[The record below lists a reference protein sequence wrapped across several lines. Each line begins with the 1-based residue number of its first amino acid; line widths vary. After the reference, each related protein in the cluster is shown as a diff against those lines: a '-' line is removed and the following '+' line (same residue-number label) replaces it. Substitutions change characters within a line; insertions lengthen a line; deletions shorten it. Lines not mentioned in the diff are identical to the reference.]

1 MCNTGGCCH
10 DHSRERPEECCHGV
24 KIDRFLNKCPNDPC
38 DPCDR
43 DCQDEP
49 CVGYGCPITL
59 YDKCVLY
66 SGDELVVDGM
76 PRIKFYHTQ
85 RPYRTLK
92 NRLPYQVEE
101 AFMGNK

>member
-1 MCNTGGCCH
+1 MPARRAIEAGLT
-10 DHSRERPEECCHGV
+10 
-24 KIDRFLNKCPNDPC
+24 
-38 DPCDR
+38 
-43 DCQDEP
+43 QDT
-49 CVGYGCPITL
+49 V
-59 YDKCVLY
+59 
-66 SGDELVVDGM
+66 SGTDALHALLRKGALMM